1 MLTVL
6 SPAKRL
12 DFEASTRSLPVTNPA
27 LSDQTAGLMK
37 VSKRLKARDLQK
49 LMGISESLADLNH
62 DRFQAMT
69 AEPSSERSKAAV
81 LAFKGDVYLGLD
93 AESLT
98 DDDLLWAQ
106 GRMGILSGLY
116 GILRPLDLI
125 QPYRLEMGTRL
136 KTRRG
141 PTLYSYWGPRVTDE
155 VQTRIADHVH
165 PVVVN
170 LASQEYFKVL
180 KGGKLR
186 AQVITPVF
194 KEFHKGK
201 LKVISFNAKR
211 ARGLMA
217 RWIVQNRIDR
227 PARLPEFDLERFT
240 FREDLSDSLEF
251 VFTRGFV
258 PVGGPAVAP

>member
-12 DFEASTRSLPVTNPA
+12 DFETSSRSLPSTEPA
-27 LSDQTAGLMK
+27 LSDQAAGLMK

-49 LMGISESLADLNH
+49 LMGISETLAELNH
-62 DRFQAMT
+62 ARFQALT
-69 AEPSSERSKAAV
+69 PESDPERSKAAA

-98 DDDLLWAQ
+98 DDDLAWAQ
-106 GRMGILSGLY
+106 ERMGILSGLY

-141 PTLYSYWGPRVTDE
+141 PSLYSYWGRRVTDE
-155 VQTRIADHVH
+155 VQARVVDHAH
-165 PVVVN
+165 PVIVN

-180 KGGKLR
+180 KGGKLK
-186 AQVITPVF
+186 ATVVTPVF
-194 KEFHKGK
+194 KELHKGK

-217 RWIVQNRIDR
+217 RWIVQNRIDD
-227 PARLPEFDLERFT
+227 PAQLREFDLERFT
-240 FREDLSDSLEF
+240 YREDLSDGFNL
-251 VFTRGFV
+251 VFTRLFV
-258 PVGGPAVAP
+258 PVGGPTASP